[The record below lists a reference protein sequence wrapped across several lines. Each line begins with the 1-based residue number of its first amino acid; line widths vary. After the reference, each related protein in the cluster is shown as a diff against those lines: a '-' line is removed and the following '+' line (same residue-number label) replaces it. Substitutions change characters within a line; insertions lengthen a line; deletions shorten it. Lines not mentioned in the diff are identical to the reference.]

1 MVRPYSKGMS
11 MVEIVIAAAIVILV
25 VTAASQVWQ
34 LYFSVS
40 RESSQKAHSA
50 VLTEGAAE
58 YFYFLRDQS
67 WSRLIAPIPLD
78 NPIYLSWNGYFFATS
93 SSPAT
98 IDNQYSVQ
106 IIFSEI
112 YRDTDFDIVPP
123 VGNINAVLDPDSR
136 YMSISIGSP
145 DLKKI
150 YSETPLLIHDT
161 FQN

>member
-1 MVRPYSKGMS
+1 MVRSYSKGMS
-11 MVEIVIAAAIVILV
+11 MVEIIIAAAIVILV

-34 LYFSVS
+34 LYFTVS
-40 RESSQKAHSA
+40 RNSSQKAHSA

-58 YFYFLRDQS
+58 YFYFLRDRS
-67 WSRLIAPIPLD
+67 WSQLIAPIPLD
-78 NPIYLSWNGYFFATS
+78 SPIYLSWSGYSFATS
-93 SSPAT
+93 SSPMT

-106 IIFSEI
+106 IVFSEI

-136 YMSISIGSP
+136 YMKISVGSP
-145 DLKKI
+145 DTKNT
-150 YSETPLLIHDT
+150 YSETTLLIHDT